1 LEREK
6 GEKFLNEEK
15 NKKKREEGTWTGT
28 GRIERGISKREGI
41 ERRKRIEKRKM
52 GEECNREERKR
63 KEKGSKRLKEKEGR
77 VKEMKKEGEEEK
89 GVRIVF
95 GMAGMRNKDRDF

>member
-1 LEREK
+1 
-6 GEKFLNEEK
+6 
-15 NKKKREEGTWTGT
+15 
-28 GRIERGISKREGI
+28 
-41 ERRKRIEKRKM
+41 M

-63 KEKGSKRLKEKEGR
+63 REKGSKRLKEKEGR

-89 GVRIVF
+89 GVRIIF